1 MAAGTADNPVVLTSW
16 RDDSVAG
23 DTNGDGSAT
32 APAAGDWGGIYASP
46 DSNGN
51 PNPTL
56 TLDHV
61 KIAWAQSGVVASRTA
76 VAVTNS
82 QVSHVTGEGI
92 SISQPDGLPRIS
104 GNTVERA
111 AGAAISVGSASLDLA
126 LLDGNSGSNNG
137 LNGVQLGNNTVT
149 VNSALPWSGTLIP
162 VLTGGC
168 YSLSVAPNVTLT
180 LGAGTVMKASNNS
193 CSYLYV
199 HGTLVSTGTAAN
211 PAVLTS
217 WRDDSVAGDTNGDGS
232 ATAPAAGDWGGIYA
246 SPAGNGNPNP
256 VLNLDHADI
265 RWAGLGVS
273 ASQSGVTVTN
283 SVISHLSGSGIE
295 VSNPD
300 GIPTITGNT
309 VTDSKGSGAI
319 YVAYAGIDMARL
331 GGNTGTGNTVNG
343 VHLAG
348 ATLAVDS
355 ALPWGGDLPPVV
367 SSSLTIAANKTLTMG
382 AGTVLK
388 GFPSA
393 YVIVQGT
400 LNSTGT
406 NDNPAV
412 LTSWRDDTVGGTQ
425 TATQVRPLP
434 RPETGAASMPA
445 RLATVTPTPRS
456 TWTTPTSAGPCSVSA
471 PTKRQSQSPTA
482 RSRT

>member
-162 VLTGGC
+162 VLTGG
-168 YSLSVAPNVTLT
+168 
-180 LGAGTVMKASNNS
+180 
-193 CSYLYV
+193 
-199 HGTLVSTGTAAN
+199 
-211 PAVLTS
+211 
-217 WRDDSVAGDTNGDGS
+217 
-232 ATAPAAGDWGGIYA
+232 AT
-246 SPAGNGNPNP
+246 
-256 VLNLDHADI
+256 
-265 RWAGLGVS
+265 R
-273 ASQSGVTVTN
+273 
-283 SVISHLSGSGIE
+283 
-295 VSNPD
+295 
-300 GIPTITGNT
+300 
-309 VTDSKGSGAI
+309 
-319 YVAYAGIDMARL
+319 
-331 GGNTGTGNTVNG
+331 
-343 VHLAG
+343 
-348 ATLAVDS
+348 
-355 ALPWGGDLPPVV
+355 
-367 SSSLTIAANKTLTMG
+367 
-382 AGTVLK
+382 
-388 GFPSA
+388 
-393 YVIVQGT
+393 
-400 LNSTGT
+400 
-406 NDNPAV
+406 
-412 LTSWRDDTVGGTQ
+412 
-425 TATQVRPLP
+425 
-434 RPETGAASMPA
+434 
-445 RLATVTPTPRS
+445 
-456 TWTTPTSAGPCSVSA
+456 
-471 PTKRQSQSPTA
+471 
-482 RSRT
+482 